1 MSKLTAELPRSSLR
15 AVPLPPFSYLSLLPA
30 VSTYASLSA
39 VIALWTRARETG
51 LDPALSPACSRALS
65 RQLLDVCAEPY
76 SAIAP
81 FPAVTGR
88 RSRMMARRREL
99 PREDHVTTIPALFEK
114 IQIPVQLLGP
124 FVANETPFF
133 TVLARLCSFV
143 MAQNGAEF
151 APTRKIVESLYETV
165 LIPAVSLGSP
175 NPSIHHEIW
184 RGFQHLS
191 QRGRFAVY
199 ATWDSPRWAEN
210 ADILFSLKRNYV
222 GILYYLRRLAAVN
235 VDEMTKILT
244 YFGYATPVYLFRLL
258 LHNCSTFGNLIPLI
272 VPKLKCLSALC
283 VDVGSFCVI
292 EFFQNRQKKMEED
305 AITFDAGY
313 TLATEFASNFIKL
326 FSERVDCTVL
336 FSYLANRIQSQDLPS
351 LLILDKLLSSVAM
364 VLQIFLSH
372 IDPIASSTFVT
383 CGVDH
388 HREVD
393 CRVDHF
399 ISRYDATY
407 PTRNVFQ
414 ASRATHPLHL
424 PEGGDPRHDVASPA
438 NHRRNDLG
446 GRVRGCASRWHSI

>member
-1 MSKLTAELPRSSLR
+1 
-15 AVPLPPFSYLSLLPA
+15 
-30 VSTYASLSA
+30 
-39 VIALWTRARETG
+39 
-51 LDPALSPACSRALS
+51 
-65 RQLLDVCAEPY
+65 
-76 SAIAP
+76 
-81 FPAVTGR
+81 
-88 RSRMMARRREL
+88 MMARRREL

-133 TVLARLCSFV
+133 TVLARLCAFV

-165 LIPAVSLGSP
+165 LIPAVSVGSP

-184 RGFQHLS
+184 RGFQHMS

-235 VDEMTKILT
+235 VDEMTKYLT

-326 FSERVDCTVL
+326 FSERADCTVL

-364 VLQIFLSH
+364 VLLFLLSH
-372 IDPIASSTFVT
+372 SDPVASPTFVT
-383 CGVDH
+383 SSVDH
-388 HREVD
+388 NREVD
-393 CRVDHF
+393 RRVDHF
-399 ISRYDATY
+399 ISRYHAAY
-407 PTRNVFQ
+407 PTRNAFQ
-414 ASRATHPLHL
+414 AS
-424 PEGGDPRHDVASPA
+424 
-438 NHRRNDLG
+438 
-446 GRVRGCASRWHSI
+446 

>member
-1 MSKLTAELPRSSLR
+1 
-15 AVPLPPFSYLSLLPA
+15 
-30 VSTYASLSA
+30 
-39 VIALWTRARETG
+39 
-51 LDPALSPACSRALS
+51 
-65 RQLLDVCAEPY
+65 
-76 SAIAP
+76 
-81 FPAVTGR
+81 
-88 RSRMMARRREL
+88 MMARRREL

-114 IQIPVQLLGP
+114 IQIPVRLLGP

-133 TVLARLCSFV
+133 TVLARLCAFV

-165 LIPAVSLGSP
+165 LIPAVSVGSP

-184 RGFQHLS
+184 RGFQHMS

-235 VDEMTKILT
+235 VDEMTKYLT

-326 FSERVDCTVL
+326 FSERADCTVL

-364 VLQIFLSH
+364 VLLFLLSH
-372 IDPIASSTFVT
+372 SDPVASPTFVT
-383 CGVDH
+383 SSVDH
-388 HREVD
+388 NREVD
-393 CRVDHF
+393 RRVDHF
-399 ISRYDATY
+399 ISRYHAAY
-407 PTRNVFQ
+407 PTRNAFQ
-414 ASRATHPLHL
+414 AS
-424 PEGGDPRHDVASPA
+424 
-438 NHRRNDLG
+438 
-446 GRVRGCASRWHSI
+446 